1 MEVELRSNR
10 TWLIFLCTMI
20 LVTLGIVMVYSSS
33 AAIAAKDLHQREA
46 AAALG
51 GGDEFGDPG
60 ASIHS
65 YHYLRRQVMWVGFG
79 LVALTVAYLFDYD
92 RTRKLAVP
100 LMLLSLVLVV
110 AVLIPGIGVMKNG
123 ARRWL
128 GFGPMQFQASEF
140 AKLALVIYMAK
151 KMSDNPARLRQF
163 LTGFF
168 PLLCLLGVFALLIV
182 VEPDLGAAAV
192 IGLIVFTMMFAAGA
206 RLVHLGTLVLVGV
219 AFIVVAIIV
228 EPYRVARFFAY
239 LNPESDIH
247 GKTWQ
252 IYQSLVT
259 IGSGGVTGLGVGQGP
274 QKHLFLSE
282 AYTDFIFAII
292 CEETGLIGASLV
304 AALYVFFTVQGVRVA
319 LAATSPYA
327 RLLAV
332 GTTMMIAIPAFIN
345 MGVVT
350 GLLPTKGLTLPLISY
365 GGSSLIF
372 NMAAVG
378 LLMNVSRAVEIES
391 VPVRRLRPVYG

>member
-1 MEVELRSNR
+1 MNVEMRSNR
-10 TWLIFLCTMI
+10 TWLIFLCTMM

-33 AAIAAKDLHQREA
+33 AAIAARDVHQRDTAALLGEQASGEA
-46 AAALG
+46 AHV
-51 GGDEFGDPG
+51 
-60 ASIHS
+60 SIHS
-65 YHYLRRQVMWVGFG
+65 YYYLRRQVVWAALG
-79 LVALTVAYLFDYD
+79 LVALAAAYLFDYD

-100 LMLLSLVLVV
+100 LMVLSLVLLV
-110 AVLIPGIGVMKNG
+110 AVLIPGLGHVKNG

-128 GFGPMQFQASEF
+128 GFGPVQLQASEL
-140 AKLALVIYMAK
+140 AKLAMVIYMAK
-151 KMSDNPARLRQF
+151 KMSDHPTRIRQF

-168 PLLCLLGVFALLIV
+168 PLLCLLGTFALLIV

-192 IGLIVFTMMFAAGA
+192 IGLIVFVMMFAAGA
-206 RLVHLGTLVLVGV
+206 RLAHLGTLVVLGI
-219 AFIVVAIIV
+219 AFIVVAILA

-239 LNPESDIH
+239 LDPESDIH

-252 IYQSLVT
+252 IYQSLIT
-259 IGSGGVTGLGVGQGP
+259 IGSGGVTGLGIGQGP

-292 CEETGLIGASLV
+292 CEEMGLIGASLV
-304 AALYVFFTVQGVRVA
+304 AGLYVFFAVQGIRVA
-319 LAATSPYA
+319 AAANSPYA
-327 RLLAV
+327 RLLAI
-332 GTTMMIAIPAFIN
+332 GATMMITIPAFIN

-350 GLLPTKGLTLPLISY
+350 GLLPTKGLTLPLVSY

>member
-1 MEVELRSNR
+1 MNVELRSNR

-20 LVTLGIVMVYSSS
+20 LVTFGIVMVYSSS
-33 AAIAAKDLHQREA
+33 AAIAARDVHQRETA
-46 AAALG
+46 TLL
-51 GGDEFGDPG
+51 DEHDPDF
-60 ASIHS
+60 ATHLSIHS
-65 YHYLRRQVMWVGFG
+65 YHYLRRQVVWAMCG
-79 LVALTVAYLFDYD
+79 LVALALAYLFDYD

-100 LMLLSLVLVV
+100 LMAISLLLLVL
-110 AVLIPGIGVMKNG
+110 VLIPGLGMVRNG

-128 GFGPMQFQASEF
+128 GFGSVQFQVSEL
-140 AKLALVIYMAK
+140 AKLAMVIYMAK
-151 KMSDNPARLRQF
+151 KMSDHPARIRQF
-163 LTGFF
+163 LTGFL
-168 PLLCLLGVFALLIV
+168 PLLVLLAVFALLIV

-206 RLVHLGTLVLVGV
+206 RLVHLGTLVVLGV
-219 AFIVVAIIV
+219 AFIVIAIIA

-259 IGSGGVTGLGVGQGP
+259 IGSGGVTGLGIGQGP

-282 AYTDFIFAII
+282 AYTDFIYAII

-304 AALYVFFTVQGVRVA
+304 AGLYVFFAVQGIRVA
-319 LAATSPYA
+319 AAANSPYA
-327 RLLAV
+327 RLLAI
-332 GTTMMIAIPAFIN
+332 GTTMMITIPAFIN

-350 GLLPTKGLTLPLISY
+350 GLLPTKGLTLPLVSY

-391 VPVRRLRPVYG
+391 VPVRRLRPVFG